1 VRFFRI
7 PSFTGIE
14 SHRDDAD
21 RGSLR
26 AIEGCLPHGPGGVRS
41 APVWDEVGDVDMFS
55 ETEYNMISAA
65 DDGNG
70 NSLLFVS
77 RLGQITDLA
86 ILSTE
91 NTDVGPFGANYLV
104 SDSIVHNQ
112 KTGAISPIGD
122 RKFAVGDGTA
132 EAIYIGKGPPGGSA
146 SVFPDEILYRQ
157 EWSRFPNC
165 KHYVQGP
172 NKTIYAAG
180 NPEKPL
186 TVYVSEPAG
195 STNPHV
201 DSPYST
207 ELTPPANKQ
216 GKLSTVDI
224 LASKASKIT
233 ALTSNGNQVIVHT
246 DKGCHVLYAPSADQA
261 NTGYRVE
268 QAPSSVFSA
277 AVSPRTALS
286 DNGSMIFW
294 LGHDGQ
300 IYKDESAGRGS
311 EDAKKFTDPGQANWK
326 SKGIWE
332 KSHPK
337 DLSDSFSFYDPQSG
351 YYWVFIRSL
360 ASLDYAG
367 SLSPNRPTML
377 EALPAA
383 PSTPGNLQTS
393 TVTPAEPLDLIALP
407 QAPAQPTNLQSLVQA
422 PSAPT
427 DLIALPTYAPAPPT
441 NLVAFL
447 NPPRTGP
454 GSLVASLLP
463 PVAGPVNLTTLEFL
477 TPPLT
482 GPGSL
487 VASLLPPVAG
497 PVNLTTSTN
506 PPAAGPTNLNT
517 SLLAPAAGPT
527 NLNTSMFAPAAGPTN
542 LNTSMFAPAAGP
554 TNLNTSLLAPAAGP
568 TNLNTSLLAPAA
580 GPTNL
585 NAGPSV
591 FEWTQSD
598 AYDEKDSLL
607 GVYVVFNSSQTPLN
621 SGDYTCGR
629 NASNIVPA
637 TTQAE
642 LVDTGTG
649 SNSVNPNMNAWYP
662 DATRSARAL
671 SYNNGAGNDQD
682 AVWVGFNYLD
692 TRNLDDFNQNT
703 KQWES
708 ISGTQHAWSFDQQWA
723 YPQHSSPGGRTL
735 FLVYN
740 PNQGRYCVLAAS
752 WKDTVGGQAVNN
764 GSYSDFNI
772 LSKLNLFDN
781 ATDANNPYGS
791 YSFTYGIM
799 RYSVHVGDGLLDSA
813 VPKITSTTDT
823 YFKYTI
829 PNSNVQGLNL
839 FAETNVVMS
848 TF

>member
-1 VRFFRI
+1 MRFFRI

-41 APVWDEVGDVDMFS
+41 APVWEEVGDVDIYS

-77 RLGQITDLA
+77 RLGQVTDIA

-91 NTDVGPFGANYLV
+91 NTEVGPFGDNYLV

-132 EAIYIGKGPPGGSA
+132 EAIYVGKGPPGGSA
-146 SVFPDEILYRQ
+146 SVFPDEVLYRQ

-172 NKTIYAAG
+172 NKTLYAAG

-186 TVYVSEPAG
+186 TIYVSEPAG
-195 STNPHV
+195 STNPNV

-207 ELTPPANKQ
+207 ELTPPANKP

-233 ALTSNGNQVIVHT
+233 ALTSNGSQVIVHT
-246 DKGCHVLYAPSADQA
+246 DKGCHILYAPSADQA

-326 SKGIWE
+326 SKGVWE
-332 KSHPK
+332 KAHPK

-383 PSTPGNLQTS
+383 PSIPGNLQAS
-393 TVTPAEPLDLIALP
+393 IVAPSEPLTLAALP
-407 QAPAQPTNLQSLVQA
+407 QAPAQPGDLQSLVQA
-422 PSAPT
+422 PSSPTDFVALPTNAPATPT
-427 DLIALPTYAPAPPT
+427 DLLASPAILPPVSGPVNIQALES
-441 NLVAFL
+441 
-447 NPPRTGP
+447 G
-454 GSLVASLLP
+454 
-463 PVAGPVNLTTLEFL
+463 PVAGPTDLSAV
-477 TPPLT
+477 
-482 GPGSL
+482 
-487 VASLLPPVAG
+487 
-497 PVNLTTSTN
+497 
-506 PPAAGPTNLNT
+506 
-517 SLLAPAAGPT
+517 
-527 NLNTSMFAPAAGPTN
+527 M
-542 LNTSMFAPAAGP
+542 
-554 TNLNTSLLAPAAGP
+554 LAPAAGP
-568 TNLNTSLLAPAA
+568 TNLNTSLQNLAPGS
-580 GPTNL
+580 GPGGLT
-585 NAGPSV
+585 ASY
-591 FEWTQSD
+591 EWDQAEAFAQS
-598 AYDEKDSLL
+598 ANLL
-607 GVYVVFNSSQTPLN
+607 GFISIVVNNVPSLST
-621 SGDYTCGR
+621 STCGINFR
-629 NASNIVPA
+629 NACPSTFQGTVNPA
-637 TTQAE
+637 TGLWTTG
-642 LVDTGTG
+642 DGTGT
-649 SNSVNPNMNAWYP
+649 NPYMTQWYP
-662 DATRSARAL
+662 DHNIAATTAKGYQVSAATDL
-671 SYNNGAGNDQD
+671 YNVWSNFSYAG
-682 AVWVGFNYLD
+682 
-692 TRNLDDFNQNT
+692 TRNLDDLGQSFG
-703 KQWES
+703 QWTWLS
-708 ISGTQHAWSFDQQWA
+708 TNGAQHSWSFTVQSASAAVTYW
-723 YPQHSSPGGRTL
+723 
-735 FLVYN
+735 LVYD
-740 PNQGRYCVLAAS
+740 PNNSQYCVVEGRWANAG
-752 WKDTVGGQAVNN
+752 TNN
-764 GSYSDFNI
+764 GNYSI
-772 LSKLNLFDN
+772 APVYTK
-781 ATDANNPYGS
+781 ANNFNNALDPNNPFG
-791 YSFTYGIM
+791 TYILN
-799 RYSVHVGDGLLDSA
+799 RDVNTWYILHVGDGVSDANLSVDTDFQA
-813 VPKITSTTDT
+813 RYTVPFATVNGVQVDCINATSR
-823 YFKYTI
+823 
-829 PNSNVQGLNL
+829 
-839 FAETNVVMS
+839 

>member
-1 VRFFRI
+1 MRFFRI

-41 APVWDEVGDVDMFS
+41 APVWEEVGEVDMFS

-77 RLGQITDLA
+77 RLGQVTDIA

-91 NTDVGPFGANYLV
+91 NTEVGPFGDNYLV

-132 EAIYIGKGPPGGSA
+132 EAIYVGKGPPGGSA
-146 SVFPDEILYRQ
+146 SVFPDEVLYRQ

-172 NKTIYAAG
+172 NKTLYAAG

-186 TVYVSEPAG
+186 TIYVSEPAG
-195 STNPHV
+195 STNPNV

-207 ELTPPANKQ
+207 ELTPPANKP

-233 ALTSNGNQVIVHT
+233 ALTSNGSQVIVHT

-326 SKGIWE
+326 SKGVWE
-332 KSHPK
+332 KAHPK

-383 PSTPGNLQTS
+383 PSIPGNLQAS
-393 TVTPAEPLDLIALP
+393 IVAPSEPLTLAALP
-407 QAPAQPTNLQSLVQA
+407 QAPAQPGDLQSLVQA
-422 PSAPT
+422 PSSPTDFVALPTNAPATPT
-427 DLIALPTYAPAPPT
+427 DLLASPAILPPVSGPVNIQALES
-441 NLVAFL
+441 
-447 NPPRTGP
+447 G
-454 GSLVASLLP
+454 
-463 PVAGPVNLTTLEFL
+463 PVAGPTDLSAV
-477 TPPLT
+477 
-482 GPGSL
+482 
-487 VASLLPPVAG
+487 
-497 PVNLTTSTN
+497 
-506 PPAAGPTNLNT
+506 
-517 SLLAPAAGPT
+517 
-527 NLNTSMFAPAAGPTN
+527 M
-542 LNTSMFAPAAGP
+542 
-554 TNLNTSLLAPAAGP
+554 LAPAAGP
-568 TNLNTSLLAPAA
+568 TNLNTSLQNLAPGS
-580 GPTNL
+580 GPGGLT
-585 NAGPSV
+585 ASY
-591 FEWTQSD
+591 EWDQAEAFSQS
-598 AYDEKDSLL
+598 ANLL
-607 GVYVVFNSSQTPLN
+607 GFISRVVNNVPSLST
-621 SGDYTCGR
+621 STCGINFR
-629 NASNIVPA
+629 NACPSTFQGTVNPA
-637 TTQAE
+637 TGLRT
-642 LVDTGTG
+642 TGDGT
-649 SNSVNPNMNAWYP
+649 STDPYMTEWYP
-662 DATRSARAL
+662 DHNIAATTAKGYQVNAATDLYNVWSNF
-671 SYNNGAGNDQD
+671 SYAG
-682 AVWVGFNYLD
+682 
-692 TRNLDDFNQNT
+692 TRNLDDLGQSFG
-703 KQWES
+703 QWTWLS
-708 ISGTQHAWSFDQQWA
+708 TNGAQHSWSFTVQAAASAVTYW
-723 YPQHSSPGGRTL
+723 
-735 FLVYN
+735 LVYDPSN
-740 PNQGRYCVLAAS
+740 SQYCVVEGRWANAG
-752 WKDTVGGQAVNN
+752 TNN
-764 GSYSDFNI
+764 GNYSI
-772 LSKLNLFDN
+772 APVYTK
-781 ATDANNPYGS
+781 ANNFNNALDPNNPFG
-791 YSFTYGIM
+791 TYILNSGVNTWYIL
-799 RYSVHVGDGLLDSA
+799 HVGDGVSDANLS
-813 VPKITSTTDT
+813 TDT
-823 YFKYTI
+823 DFQARYTV
-829 PNSNVQGLNL
+829 PFATVNGVQVDCKNG
-839 FAETNVVMS
+839 TS
-848 TF
+848 RTF